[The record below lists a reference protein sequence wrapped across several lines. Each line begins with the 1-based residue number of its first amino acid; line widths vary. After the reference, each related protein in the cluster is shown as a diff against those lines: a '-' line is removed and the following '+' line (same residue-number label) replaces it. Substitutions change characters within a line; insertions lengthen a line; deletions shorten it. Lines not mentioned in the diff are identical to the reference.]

1 VFNLETICKICR
13 GLLDAILSNILLRQI
28 THRNMGFIASNY
40 ETIVKLLKI
49 LTNNDINEIYKQA
62 CPLSLLFLFYKVL

>member
-1 VFNLETICKICR
+1 LKQFVKLEEDV
-13 GLLDAILSNILLRQI
+13 LEAIFSNILLRNI

-49 LTNNDINEIYKQA
+49 LTNNDINEICKQA
-62 CPLSLLFLFYKVL
+62 CPLSLLFLFYNVL